1 MNDSPAKT
9 RLLFVCL
16 GNICRSP
23 AADGVMQHFLKKEGL
38 EKLVVVDSAG
48 TANYHVGSLPD
59 DRMRRAAAKRGIA
72 LDHRGKHFRKEL
84 FDQFDLILVMDD
96 ANLRDVRSLDPQG
109 KHHGKIKL
117 FAEYCTR
124 HKLREVPDP
133 YTGDASDFE
142 FVLDLM
148 EDGCTELVRQF
159 KDNSL
164 LKPL

>member
-1 MNDSPAKT
+1 MNESTPKI

-23 AADGVMQHFLKKEGL
+23 AADGVMQHLLKQEGL
-38 EKLVVVDSAG
+38 EKQVAVDSAG
-48 TANYHVGSLPD
+48 TVNYHVGSLPD
-59 DRMRRAAAKRGIA
+59 DRMRRTATKRGIV
-72 LDHRGKHFRKEL
+72 LDHRGQHFKKEL
-84 FDQFDLILVMDD
+84 FSQFDLILVMDD
-96 ANLRDVRSLDPQG
+96 ANLRDVRNLDPEG

-124 HKLREVPDP
+124 HQLREVPDP

-148 EDGCTELVRQF
+148 EDGCTELVRRI
-159 KDNSL
+159 KANTL
-164 LKPL
+164 LKTL